1 MCSAH
6 KTAILMPFH
15 ALDFQLLTTVHAHT
29 FQKILKALKCENILS
44 RSISLSNQLWI
55 EWWNLFE
62 KLGLLN
68 HVWQYSRKP
77 LCS

>member
-44 RSISLSNQLWI
+44 RSISLSNQL
-55 EWWNLFE
+55 
-62 KLGLLN
+62 
-68 HVWQYSRKP
+68 
-77 LCS
+77 